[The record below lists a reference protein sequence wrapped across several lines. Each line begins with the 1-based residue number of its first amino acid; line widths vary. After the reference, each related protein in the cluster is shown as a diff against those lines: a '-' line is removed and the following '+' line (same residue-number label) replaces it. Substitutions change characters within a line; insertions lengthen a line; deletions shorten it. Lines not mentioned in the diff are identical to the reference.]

1 MRLAA
6 WLCVAC
12 GLAGCAAY
20 DGYPLQAGL
29 SSKAEVLQTMGRPAE
44 VWPTKSGGETLV
56 YPRGP
61 MGFHTFMMTVDA
73 EGRLLAR
80 ENALEPRIFALI
92 QPGMTEED
100 VRRLLGPPV
109 PHWTVYFEA
118 RDELVWE
125 WRYCDDWGEPA
136 RFNVL
141 FDGTSRRV
149 RSTLSLTEGQRP
161 DLGFGRMRIRCSR

>member
-1 MRLAA
+1 MRFIA
-6 WLCVAC
+6 WLTVAC
-12 GLAGCAAY
+12 SLAGCAAY
-20 DGYPLQAGL
+20 DGYLLRSGVSGKAEILQA
-29 SSKAEVLQTMGRPAE
+29 MGVPAQ
-44 VWPTKSGGETLV
+44 VWPAKGGGEILV

-73 EGRLLAR
+73 DGRLLGR
-80 ENALEPRIFALI
+80 ENALEPRVFAQI
-92 QPGMTEED
+92 QAGMTESD
-100 VRRLLGPPV
+100 VQRLLGPPV

-149 RSTLSLTEGQRP
+149 RSTLSLTESQRP
-161 DLGFGRMRIRCSR
+161 DLGFGGMRARCSR

>member
-1 MRLAA
+1 MRLAV
-6 WLCVAC
+6 LLLLVC

-20 DGYPLQAGL
+20 DGYPLQAGV
-29 SSKAEVLQTMGRPAE
+29 SHRAEVVQTMGEPAQ
-44 VWPTKSGGETLV
+44 VWPARDGGEILV

-80 ENALEPRIFALI
+80 ENALEPRVFALI
-92 QPGMTEED
+92 QAGMTEID
-100 VRRLLGPPV
+100 VQRLLGPPV
-109 PHWTVYFEA
+109 PYWTVYFDA

-149 RSTLSLTEGQRP
+149 RSTLSLTESQRP
-161 DLGFGRMRIRCSR
+161 DLAFGRTRARCSR